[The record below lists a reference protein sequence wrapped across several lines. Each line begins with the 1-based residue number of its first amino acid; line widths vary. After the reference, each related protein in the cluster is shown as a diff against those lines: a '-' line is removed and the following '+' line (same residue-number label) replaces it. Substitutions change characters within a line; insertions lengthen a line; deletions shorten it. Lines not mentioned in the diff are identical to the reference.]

1 MSTVQEILNK
11 KTGAEVFSM
20 VGGESVLNAAR
31 LMNERGVGCVV
42 VTEDNNMV
50 GIFTERDIL
59 RRVVA
64 EKRDPSST
72 ALSEVMTSPVATCVP
87 GTTLDECVGVMTG
100 KRIRHIPVLVDGAVR
115 GMITSGDLLA
125 YQVKEHED
133 TIQYLK
139 SYVFDMR

>member
-1 MSTVQEILNK
+1 MSTVKEILK
-11 KTGAEVFSM
+11 KKSGAEVFSM
-20 VGGESVLNAAR
+20 VVAESVLNAAR

-42 VTEDNNMV
+42 VKDDGNMV

-64 EKRDPSST
+64 EQLDPAT
-72 ALSEVMTSPVATCVP
+72 TKLSEVMTSPVATCVP
-87 GTTLDECVGVMTG
+87 ETTLDECVGVMTG
-100 KRIRHIPVLVDGAVR
+100 KRIRHIPVLGEGAVC

-125 YQVKEHED
+125 YQVTEHED
-133 TIQYLK
+133 TIKYLK

>member
-11 KTGAEVFSM
+11 KTGAEIFSM
-20 VGGESVLNAAR
+20 VGAESVLNAAR

-42 VTEDNNMV
+42 ITEDGNMV

-64 EKRDPSST
+64 EQRDPGT
-72 ALSEVMTSPVATCVP
+72 TELSEVMTSPVATCVP
-87 GTTLDECVGVMTG
+87 ETTLDECIGVMTG
-100 KRIRHIPVLVDGAVR
+100 KRIRHIPVLVNNAVS